1 MTEMIEGMERQ
12 NETQTWLQR
21 VKEDGKARDRKNE
34 NRKKRRSILE
44 EENERLRSLIRMSN
58 IMK

>member
-12 NETQTWLQR
+12 NEAQTWLKHL
-21 VKEDGKARDRKNE
+21 KENAAARDRKNE
-34 NRKKRRSILE
+34 NRKKRRNILE
-44 EENERLRSLIRMSN
+44 EENERLRSLIQMSK